1 MCFLNLYLAMD
12 SDDEKHAKRRKT
24 NHDDDQPQTTGMEIL
39 PHEIIVDILSRL
51 PITSLVQFKF
61 VCRGWRALA
70 QDPLLAGMHLSWKAD
85 SNPCL
90 ILHCDFPIRNQLYF
104 VDLSAHNQDK
114 EKVKRLYVPFQATM
128 PEFDVV
134 GSCNGLLCLS
144 DSLYNDALYVYNPF
158 TMDYIEL
165 PKSRQYPDQEV
176 VFGFG
181 FHPKTKEYKVVKIVY
196 YRNTSSSYN
205 RARRI
210 IYPQSDVQIFT
221 LGSSAWRS
229 LGKVSYQFVR
239 RPSEALVSG
248 RLHWV
253 SRPRRYYPARRLMS
267 FDLADEQ
274 FREVPKPDCGGL
286 NRCNFHLSVLRG
298 CLAAAVYGNYGKLE
312 IWVMKDYNVKESWIK
327 EFSIG
332 AYTPK
337 CLKQNLD
344 RDRPLKIWK
353 NASNGKVVRV
363 LCLLENGEILLE
375 YKNRVLVSY
384 DPKKGKF
391 RDLVLQGIPN
401 WFQTVVHAG
410 SFNWINTPP

>member
-1 MCFLNLYLAMD
+1 MD
-12 SDDEKHAKRRKT
+12 SDDEKQAKRMKT
-24 NHDDDQPQTTGMEIL
+24 RPGDDHQQTTGMESL

-70 QDPLLAGMHLSWKAD
+70 QDPLLVDMHLSCKAE

-90 ILHCDFPIRNQLYF
+90 ILHCDVPIRNQLYF
-104 VDLSAHNQDK
+104 VDLSAHNQDT
-114 EKVKRLYVPFQATM
+114 EKVKRLYIPFQTTM

-158 TMDYIEL
+158 TMDFIEL

-181 FHPKTKEYKVVKIVY
+181 FHPETKEYKVVKIVY
-196 YRNTSSSYN
+196 YRNTSSNYS

-210 IYPQSDVQIFT
+210 VYPQSDVQVFT
-221 LGSSAWRS
+221 LGSSHWRS
-229 LGKVSYQFVR
+229 LGKVSCQFVR

-274 FREVPKPDCGGL
+274 FREVPRPDCGGL
-286 NRCNFHLSVLRG
+286 NRCNFHLSVLKG

-332 AYTPK
+332 AYMPK

-353 NASNGKVVRV
+353 NAPNGKVVRV
-363 LCLLENGEILLE
+363 ICLLENGEILLE

-391 RDLVLQGIPN
+391 TDLVFQGIRN

-410 SFNWINTPP
+410 SFNWINTPQIGRAHV

>member
-114 EKVKRLYVPFQATM
+114 EK
-128 PEFDVV
+128 
-134 GSCNGLLCLS
+134 
-144 DSLYNDALYVYNPF
+144 
-158 TMDYIEL
+158 L

>member
-1 MCFLNLYLAMD
+1 M
-12 SDDEKHAKRRKT
+12 DDERQAKRRKT
-24 NHDDDQPQTTGMEIL
+24 KLEDDQQQTTGMENL

-70 QDPLLAGMHLSWKAD
+70 QDPLLADMHLSWKSE

-90 ILHCDFPIRNQLYF
+90 ILHCDFPIRNHLYF
-104 VDLSAHNQDK
+104 VDLSAHNPDK
-114 EKVKRLYVPFQATM
+114 DKVKRLYLPFQASM
-128 PEFDVV
+128 PEFDVI

-144 DSLYNDALYVYNPF
+144 DSLYNDSLYVYNPF
-158 TMDYIEL
+158 TMDYMEL
-165 PKSRQYPDQEV
+165 PKSRKYPDQEV

-181 FHPKTKEYKVVKIVY
+181 FHPKTKEYKVIKIVY
-196 YRNTSSSYN
+196 YRNSSSVSYS
-205 RARRI
+205 RARRT

-229 LGKVSYQFVR
+229 LGKTSYQFVR
-239 RPSEALVSG
+239 RPSEALVCG
-248 RLHWV
+248 RLHFV
-253 SRPRRYYPARRLMS
+253 SRPRKYHPARRLVS
-267 FDLADEQ
+267 FDIADEQ

-286 NRCNFHLSVLRG
+286 NRCNFHPSVLKG

-327 EFSIG
+327 QFTIG
-332 AYTPK
+332 AYMPK
-337 CLKQNLD
+337 CLKQCLN

-353 NASNGKVVRV
+353 NGSNGKVVRV
-363 LCLLENGEILLE
+363 LCSLENSEILLE

-384 DPKKGKF
+384 DPEKGKF
-391 RDLVLQGIPN
+391 RDLVFLGIPN
-401 WFQTVVHAG
+401 WFQSVVHAG
-410 SFNWINTPP
+410 SFNWINTPT

>member
-1 MCFLNLYLAMD
+1 MGLD
-12 SDDEKHAKRRKT
+12 GERHAKRRKT
-24 NHDDDQPQTTGMEIL
+24 KPEDDQQQTTGMESQ

-51 PITSLVQFKF
+51 PITSLVQFKC

-70 QDPLLAGMHLSWKAD
+70 QDPLLSDMLLSCKAEG
-85 SNPCL
+85 NPCL

-104 VDLSAHNQDK
+104 VDLSAHNEEK

-128 PEFDVV
+128 SEFDVV

-144 DSLYNDALYVYNPF
+144 NSLYNDPIFVYNPF

-165 PKSRQYPDQEV
+165 PKSRQYTDQEV

-196 YRNTSSSYN
+196 YRNSSSRYS

-210 IYPQSDVQIFT
+210 IYRQSNVQIFT

-229 LGKVSYQFVR
+229 LGKASCQFVR

-253 SRPRRYYPARRLMS
+253 SQPRRSDPARRIMS
-267 FDLADEQ
+267 FDLAYEQ
-274 FREVPKPDCGGL
+274 FQEVPKPDCGGL
-286 NRCNFHLSVLRG
+286 NRCNFHLSVLKG
-298 CLAAAVYGNYGKLE
+298 CLAAAVYGNYGKLA

-332 AYTPK
+332 AYMPK

-344 RDRPLKIWK
+344 RDRPLNIWK

-391 RDLVLQGIPN
+391 RDLVFQGIPN

-410 SFNWINTPP
+410 SFNWIKTPPS

>member
-1 MCFLNLYLAMD
+1 MD
-12 SDDEKHAKRRKT
+12 LDPEKHGKRRKT
-24 NHDDDQPQTTGMEIL
+24 TTEDDGQQRPTAMETL
-39 PHEIIVDILSRL
+39 PNEIIVDVLSRL

-61 VCRGWRALA
+61 VCKRWRALA
-70 QDPLLAGMHLSWKAD
+70 QDPVLADMHLSLKSHGND
-85 SNPCL
+85 PCL
-90 ILHCDFPIRNQLYF
+90 VLHCDFPIRNQLYF
-104 VDLSAHNQDK
+104 LDLSAYSRDEDK
-114 EKVKRLYVPFQATM
+114 AKRLFVPFQATM

-144 DSLYNDALYVYNPF
+144 DSLYNDALYVHNPF

-165 PKSRQYPDQEV
+165 PKSRQYPDQEL

-181 FHPKTKEYKVVKIVY
+181 FHPKTNEYKVVKIVY
-196 YRNTSSSYN
+196 YRNTSTYSYS
-205 RARRI
+205 RARRTF
-210 IYPQSDVQIFT
+210 YSQSDVQIFT
-221 LGSSAWRS
+221 LGSSSWRN

-239 RPSEALVSG
+239 QPSEALVNG

-253 SRPRRYYPARRLMS
+253 SRPRRYHPARRIVS

-286 NRCNFHLSVLRG
+286 NKCNFHLSVLRG
-298 CLAAAVYGNYGKLE
+298 CLAVAVYGNYGKLE
-312 IWVMKDYNVKESWIK
+312 IWIMKCYNDKESWVK
-327 EFSIG
+327 EFTIG

-337 CLKQNLD
+337 CLKLNFD

-353 NASNGKVVRV
+353 NNGSNGKAVRV
-363 LCLLENGEILLE
+363 LCSLENGEVLLE

-391 RDLVLQGIPN
+391 RELVVQGIPN
-401 WFQTVVHAG
+401 WFQTVVHTG
-410 SFNWINTPP
+410 SLNWL